1 MPHCWKSRA
10 SAHFERFCYFTGVKL
25 VPKEVSAPE
34 YQDLKSLK
42 NAQSY
47 VPELDQPTDEPDP
60 SHEEFKSPLISTP
73 VPDQDLQDETK
84 GPVFETSG
92 LVPNFPLETS
102 PDRFKQPNLPFPIA
116 DEKTIKTAAVPE
128 LPLLEAW
135 DYLENLKKEELQ
147 ATPQAATTH
156 DYDITHQPESEDIF
170 PSRAN
175 TVTNVRRPSI
185 TEAPR
190 PDWNFISQRQC
201 RQTPE
206 DFFTP
211 GYVDLTLYPICH
223 I

>member
-1 MPHCWKSRA
+1 MKS
-10 SAHFERFCYFTGVKL
+10 F
-25 VPKEVSAPE
+25 
-34 YQDLKSLK
+34 
-42 NAQSY
+42 QSY
-47 VPELDQPTDEPDP
+47 VPELDQPTDESDP

-73 VPDQDLQDETK
+73 DPDQDLQNETK

-92 LVPNFPLETS
+92 LVPKFPLETS
-102 PDRFKQPNLPFPIA
+102 KDRFKQPNLPFPIA
-116 DEKTIKTAAVPE
+116 DKKTIKTAAVPE
-128 LPLLEAW
+128 LPFLEAR

-201 RQTPE
+201 TQTPE